1 MTKGKVVVHK
11 ETKCDGLVNGKG
23 ISYEEEV
30 RMGREERKE
39 GGCASAVPVKAS
51 DRGGL
56 FSAAPGVNGSAG
68 ACHSEG
74 QHGTISDDDGGTD
87 LCQDAEPSCQS
98 KHSALWD
105 DKDGP

>member
-1 MTKGKVVVHK
+1 MKVRK
-11 ETKCDGLVNGKG
+11 RG
-23 ISYEEEV
+23 
-30 RMGREERKE
+30 GRRLYVCSV
-39 GGCASAVPVKAS
+39 G

-56 FSAAPGVNGSAG
+56 FLAAPGVNGSAG

-74 QHGTISDDDGGTD
+74 QHGTISDDDGATD

-98 KHSALWD
+98 KRSALWD

>member
-1 MTKGKVVVHK
+1 M
-11 ETKCDGLVNGKG
+11 
-23 ISYEEEV
+23 
-30 RMGREERKE
+30 
-39 GGCASAVPVKAS
+39 SAVPVKAS

-74 QHGTISDDDGGTD
+74 QHGTISDDDRGTA

-98 KHSALWD
+98 NHSALWD